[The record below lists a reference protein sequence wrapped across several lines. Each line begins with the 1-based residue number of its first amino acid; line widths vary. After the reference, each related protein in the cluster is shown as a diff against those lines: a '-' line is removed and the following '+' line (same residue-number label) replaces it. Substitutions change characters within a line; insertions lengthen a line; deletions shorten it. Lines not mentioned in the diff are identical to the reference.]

1 MKRLAALT
9 GGTGFLG
16 RHVIRELAD
25 QGWAVRILAR
35 TQPELPELSDVEIEL
50 TLAICLI
57 TML

>member
-35 TQPELPELSDVEIEL
+35 TQPELPE
-50 TLAICLI
+50 
-57 TML
+57 